1 MDLEDWSTRLKVFA
15 DATRVRLL
23 ALLEHEELT
32 VAELS
37 AITRL
42 AQPRVSTHLAKLKE
56 AGLVRDRRAGVS
68 AYYRFD
74 ESLLDPAQRALW
86 LALSTGSDDPLLRQ
100 DAERVAAVLVNR
112 ASDQNW
118 ADSVAGDMERH
129 YSPGRTWE
137 ALARTALPLLETGDV
152 LDIASGDGVL
162 AELVAPHARR
172 YVCIDT
178 SARVVAAASE
188 RLRRLSNVE
197 VREGDM
203 HALPFADAGFD
214 LVVMMHAL
222 TYATKPAHAVCE
234 SARVLRPGGRLLLLC
249 SLAHHEHKAAV
260 QAYGHVNLGFSAKEL
275 RKFIHK
281 AGLEVSSLETVTRE
295 KRPPHFEVISLIAIK
310 PGEPAATARPENQ
323 TSSKASAG
331 TTA

>member
-1 MDLEDWSTRLKVFA
+1 MDLEGWSNRLKVFA

-23 ALLEHEELT
+23 SLLEGEELT

-37 AITRL
+37 SITQL

-74 ESLLDPAQRALW
+74 DATLDPSQRALW
-86 LALSTGSDDPLLRQ
+86 QSISAGSDDPLLRQ
-100 DAERVAAVLVNR
+100 DAERVPAVLAMR
-112 ASDQNW
+112 AADQNW

-137 ALARTALPLLETGDV
+137 ALARTALPLLQPGNV

-162 AELVAPHARR
+162 AELLAPHARR

-178 SARVVAAASE
+178 SARVVSAAAE
-188 RLRRLSNVE
+188 RLRRFPNVE

-203 HALPFADAGFD
+203 HALPFAAGDFD
-214 LVVMMHAL
+214 LVVLMHAL
-222 TYATKPAHAVCE
+222 TYAAKPAQAVAE
-234 SARVLRPGGRLLLLC
+234 ATRVLRPGGRLLLS
-249 SLAHHEHKAAV
+249 SLAKHEHRV
-260 QAYGHVNLGFSAKEL
+260 VVEAYGHVNLGFSAKEL
-275 RKFIHK
+275 RRFAEKS
-281 AGLEVSSLETVTRE
+281 GLQVASCETVTRE
-295 KRPPHFEVISLIAIK
+295 KRPPHFEVISLIAKK
-310 PGEPAATARPENQ
+310 P
-323 TSSKASAG
+323 
-331 TTA
+331 

>member
-1 MDLEDWSTRLKVFA
+1 MDLEDWSARLKVFA

-23 ALLEHEELT
+23 ALLELEELT

-37 AITRL
+37 SITRL
-42 AQPRVSTHLAKLKE
+42 AQPRVSTHLARLKE

-74 ESLLDPAQRALW
+74 ETALDPAQRALW
-86 LALSTGSDDPLLRQ
+86 QALSTGSDDPLLRQ
-100 DAERVAAVLVNR
+100 DAERLPAVLAAR
-112 ASDQNW
+112 AADQNW

-137 ALARTALPLLETGDV
+137 ALARSALPLMETGDV

-162 AELVAPHARR
+162 AELLAPHAKR

-188 RLRRLSNVE
+188 RLRRLANVE

-203 HALPFADAGFD
+203 HALPFREGSFD
-214 LVVMMHAL
+214 LVVLMHAL
-222 TYATKPAHAVCE
+222 TYSARPAQAVAE
-234 SARVLRPGGRLLLLC
+234 AARVLRRGGRLLLT
-249 SLAHHEHKAAV
+249 SLARHEHRSV
-260 QAYGHVNLGFSAKEL
+260 VEAYGHVNLGFAEKEL
-275 RKFIHK
+275 RRFAEK
-281 AGLEVSSLETVTRE
+281 AGLQVATLETVTRE
-295 KRPPHFEVISLIAIK
+295 RRPPHFEVISLIGSK
-310 PGEPAATARPENQ
+310 P
-323 TSSKASAG
+323 
-331 TTA
+331 